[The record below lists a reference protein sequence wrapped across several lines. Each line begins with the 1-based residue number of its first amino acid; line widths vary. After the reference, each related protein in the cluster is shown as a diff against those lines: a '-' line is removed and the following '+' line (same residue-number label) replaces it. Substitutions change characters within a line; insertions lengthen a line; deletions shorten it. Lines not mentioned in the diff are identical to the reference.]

1 MVPALPKADATYIY
15 WPTFTLSMQ
24 DRQMIS
30 SGKLAQEPLRV
41 TGQIGYMTP
50 TTQLIALQKAPP
62 LSTRTLSQVS
72 VTRQAPL
79 PAYAGGYTGVPTPR
93 PSQPTTGQV
102 VRSTAPTSQSR
113 PSSQPQYTGPIGP
126 AGQRQVQMQVARSS
140 GAAHVGGTSAITP
153 SSLTPDEIRSKRSAS
168 IWSLVMTLLSIG
180 LFFVQFMVKG
190 SESSITLNQSTT
202 AYQNSIGTVVVFYFI
217 LGIVGL
223 ITGIVSIAKQGLPS
237 AIKTRGTW
245 SIALTVIFMLIEL
258 FMLTWLFS

>member
-1 MVPALPKADATYIY
+1 
-15 WPTFTLSMQ
+15 
-24 DRQMIS
+24 
-30 SGKLAQEPLRV
+30 
-41 TGQIGYMTP
+41 
-50 TTQLIALQKAPP
+50 
-62 LSTRTLSQVS
+62 
-72 VTRQAPL
+72 
-79 PAYAGGYTGVPTPR
+79 
-93 PSQPTTGQV
+93 
-102 VRSTAPTSQSR
+102 
-113 PSSQPQYTGPIGP
+113 
-126 AGQRQVQMQVARSS
+126 MQVARSS

-217 LGIVGL
+217 LGIIGL